1 MLSFLNVWGR
11 ELRDSI
17 TVIPIET
24 FIHQR
29 TVLPGTYIISDIERL
44 TPAMAATLGRIWNS
58 LSSQGGGF
66 RLLNHPTASM
76 RRFQL
81 LAELHRRGINCFKV
95 YRVSDDPSPERYPVF
110 IRGMNDHRGSLT
122 SLLYTPIEFHSA
134 INNPKMRRTKYGETM
149 AVEYCD
155 TSDQEGIFRK
165 YAAFRVGGRII
176 PRHVFFKREWM
187 IKEPGFAE
195 ADMLEEERRFL
206 EKNPHEQALMEI
218 FELARIDYGRIDY
231 GLLDGAVQVW
241 EINSNPMIASAISS
255 SSPARLEAH
264 KRFVTNMVEALRA
277 LDSGE
282 HLGAP
287 MSMPEEASEAGP
299 LAGLLAN
306 LKAKYYYLKYR
317 NRK

>member
-11 ELRDSI
+11 ELGDSI
-17 TVIPIET
+17 RVTPYET
-24 FIHQR
+24 FIHQK
-29 TVLPGTYIISDIERL
+29 TALPGTYIISDIERL

-58 LSSQGGGF
+58 LPSEGGGF

-81 LAELHRRGINCFKV
+81 LTELHRRGINRFRV
-95 YRVSDDPSPERYPVF
+95 YRVSDDPSPKRYPVF
-110 IRGMNDHRGSLT
+110 IRGMNDHRGPLT
-122 SLLYTPIEFHSA
+122 SLLYTPIEFHGA
-134 INNPKMRRTKYGETM
+134 ISNPKMRRTKYGETM

-165 YAAFRVGGRII
+165 YAAFRVGDKII
-176 PRHVFFKREWM
+176 PRHVFFKRKWM
-187 IKEPGFAE
+187 IKDPELREPAL
-195 ADMLEEERRFL
+195 LEEENRFL
-206 EKNPHEQALMEI
+206 EENPHEQTPMEI
-218 FELARIDYGRIDY
+218 FELSRIDYGRIDY

-241 EINSNPMIASAISS
+241 EINSNPMIAAAMSS
-255 SSPARLEAH
+255 SSPARREAH
-264 KRFVTNMVEALRA
+264 KRFVTNVVEALRA

-282 HLGAP
+282 HIGAP
-287 MSMPEEASEAGP
+287 MSMPEDASETGP
-299 LAGLLAN
+299 VAGLLAN